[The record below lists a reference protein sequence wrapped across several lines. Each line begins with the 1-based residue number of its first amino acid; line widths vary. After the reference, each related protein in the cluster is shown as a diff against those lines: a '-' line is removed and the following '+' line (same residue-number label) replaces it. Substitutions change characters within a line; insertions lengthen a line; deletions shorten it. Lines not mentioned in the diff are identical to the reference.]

1 MKAKVISIVGQK
13 GGIAKTTT
21 SAALHNA
28 LTSKGYKCLAIDI
41 NAQRNLSQ
49 CFNADNADM
58 GVTDVLLN
66 PACIRDAIT
75 QTEQGD
81 ILAGGKDLANIDIL
95 QEKAGTN
102 DKKYTA
108 LKEALSII
116 GREYQYIICDT
127 PPYIGCLWLNAL
139 LASDYYVICAEADAF
154 SITSV
159 QDIISNI
166 KDIKQHN
173 KNLKAA
179 GILVTRYAGR
189 AVLSRQLLE
198 VFNEPAKSIRTSV
211 FSVPIREGVAIREAH
226 IMRQSIFD
234 YAPRSNPARDYMTFT
249 EELIERIGK

>member
-21 SAALHNA
+21 SAALCNA

-66 PACIRDAIT
+66 PACIREAIT

-81 ILAGGKDLANIDIL
+81 ILAGDKNLANIDIL
-95 QEKAGTN
+95 QERAGI
-102 DKKYTA
+102 DDKYTA

-116 GREYQYIICDT
+116 GREYQYIVCDT
-127 PPYIGCLWLNAL
+127 PPYIGCLWLNAM

-159 QDIISNI
+159 QDVISNI
-166 KDIKQHN
+166 KDIKSNN
-173 KNLKAA
+173 KSLKAA

-189 AVLSRQLLE
+189 ATLSRQLLE
-198 VFNEPAKSIRTSV
+198 VFNEPAKSIHTSV

-226 IMRQSIFD
+226 IMRQSLYD
-234 YAPRSNPARDYMTFT
+234 YAPKSNPAKDYMTFT
-249 EELIERIGK
+249 EELLTRIGK